1 MINERENERRVW
13 RRQEEQEEKG
23 PRQVPLKSRWRKE
36 RVWDIAVPELYTTGT
51 LDRTVS
57 VNFNFLSLRPVF
69 QVVTLPMT
77 PRQKRNKARNRKYRK
92 TSTSPRLP
100 SSRRSHNRYV
110 ATWLCH
116 MPLRPN
122 PAIGTASMIPLCFP
136 RPKFLANVVT
146 AARYIQLVAVPI
158 ATNATT
164 ITQGGHPSPP
174 ASGSGPLLY
183 AKAARR

>member
-77 PRQKRNKARNRKYRK
+77 PRQKILVQRLLTATTG
-92 TSTSPRLP
+92 TSTASSTSSTLP
-100 SSRRSHNRYV
+100 TLKYPSIYMNGCV
-110 ATWLCH
+110 
-116 MPLRPN
+116 
-122 PAIGTASMIPLCFP
+122 
-136 RPKFLANVVT
+136 
-146 AARYIQLVAVPI
+146 
-158 ATNATT
+158 
-164 ITQGGHPSPP
+164 GHG
-174 ASGSGPLLY
+174 ASGAHRFLSR
-183 AKAARR
+183 KASKLVVKCHTSLNGFDAPSTFRVAL